1 MVREMFRM
9 MIDNFVTQDPLEDP
23 VLLSFCSLSGTLSV
37 LITTEGLD
45 LDKPQRKKW
54 VVPT

>member
-1 MVREMFRM
+1 M
-9 MIDNFVTQDPLEDP
+9 MTDNFVTQDPLEHP